1 MSNKLSATIT
11 TIAVLISTLA
21 ACQMPLKSTALNQS
35 IEESPITLVLD
46 IPDSD
51 GDGVLDDRD
60 ECPETLPTRVVDK
73 LGCSMPMDLMSL
85 ITMEYRAFFSKGG
98 SELLP
103 KYQLELDKVA
113 EQMKKYDTAT
123 MKIEAHVSED
133 EVDQELSALPKNRAL
148 MIKNYLVLKRDI
160 EPSRLSTFDCGVR
173 APIAPSNTEESK
185 SFNRRVYGLVKEPKG
200 EIAYQQPNDLKSKTC
215 IEF

>member
-1 MSNKLSATIT
+1 MIT
-11 TIAVLISTLA
+11 KPYNSLLFTASLTLA
-21 ACQMPLKSTALNQS
+21 GCQTVTTAPSQDIPQHENIMTMQAN
-35 IEESPITLVLD
+35 

-51 GDGVLDDRD
+51 EDGVPDDID
-60 ECPETLPTRVVDK
+60 ECPETPLNVVVDK

>member
-1 MSNKLSATIT
+1 MSNKLWATIT
-11 TIAVLISTLA
+11 TIAVLTSTLA

-35 IEESPITLVLD
+35 IEESPITLVPD

-73 LGCSMPMDLMSL
+73 LGCPMLMDLMSL
-85 ITMEYRAFFSKGG
+85 ITMEYRAFFSKGS

-113 EQMKKYDTAT
+113 EKMNKYDNTT
-123 MKIEAHVSED
+123 MQIEAHISED
-133 EVDQELSALPKNRAL
+133 EMGQALSALPENRA
-148 MIKNYLVLKRDI
+148 MMVKNYLILKHDI
-160 EPSRLSTFDCGVR
+160 EPSRLSTFDCSIR
-173 APIAPSNTEESK
+173 APIAPSDTEEGK
-185 SFNRRVYGLVKEPKG
+185 SFNSRVYGLVKEPKVN
-200 EIAYQQPNDLKSKTC
+200 AYNDLVDLASKIC
-215 IEF
+215 VEF